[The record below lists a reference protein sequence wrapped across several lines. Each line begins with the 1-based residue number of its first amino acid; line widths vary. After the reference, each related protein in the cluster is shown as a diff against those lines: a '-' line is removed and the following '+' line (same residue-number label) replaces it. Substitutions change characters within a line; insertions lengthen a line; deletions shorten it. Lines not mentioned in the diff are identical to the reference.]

1 MNASRFIVSITTG
14 ERRMRSLVLI
24 RMTLLLIGALIS
36 TEARAES
43 PSVTAV
49 LTSSETALGQ
59 PVQLEVK
66 IKGTTTATPPQTIAV
81 DGLQIALTD
90 TRRSFEMHGFSSVE
104 SNLFYGYT
112 IMPIKAGIFKIP
124 PQPIR
129 AGNMTLHTP
138 ELTLHV
144 TDAPNRGIT
153 RGNQGATP
161 NAIAGEDKL
170 AFAELVVP
178 KKTAYVGEIIPMILR
193 IGFNSRTK
201 VLGREPPNIGGQGFT
216 IQKLGQED
224 RNLETIGG
232 RSYLVYSYKSA
243 VSAARTGNFQ
253 LGPIETKAVILAPRR
268 GSGVRR
274 TPFDPFDGD
283 DPFADPFFSD
293 PFSMLGERREI
304 TVKSDTIPLEV
315 KPLPGGAPPTFT
327 GAVGNFSLTA
337 DANPKRV
344 QVGDPITVKVEVA
357 GRGNFDRVSAPDL
370 TDESG
375 WHKYPPSSNFKQDDD
390 VGISGTKTF
399 EMVVSPNE
407 KKSALPPVAFSYFD
421 PVKDKY
427 VTLETQAVPLVVE
440 GSGPVVPAVAAAT
453 AKAPTAT
460 NSQGATSPQP
470 PQLLP
475 LLKERGKIVHSFA
488 PLYAQKEFWIAQLV
502 PLAIAIGLAGW
513 RIQKV
518 RRSNLAAMRAA
529 RFQRET
535 DELLRKL
542 RRDVLPPPEYFSD
555 ASRVVQLKTAL
566 KQNIEPGTVDA
577 DTAARVF
584 ALDEERS
591 ERMRRLFA
599 TSDELRYSGK
609 ANGSVSPDHRREA
622 LELIESLRT

>member
-1 MNASRFIVSITTG
+1 MNVGRLIVSITTG
-14 ERRMRSLVLI
+14 EKRMRSLAFKI
-24 RMTLLLIGALIS
+24 TLFLIGTLI
-36 TEARAES
+36 TADARAES
-43 PSVTAV
+43 ASVTAV

-66 IKGTTTATPPQTIAV
+66 IKGTTNATPPQTVEV

-104 SNLFYGYT
+104 STLFFGYT
-112 IMPIKAGIFKIP
+112 VMPMKAGTFKIP

-129 AGNMTLHTP
+129 AGTTTLHTP

-153 RGNQGATP
+153 GGNQRATP
-161 NAIAGEDKL
+161 NPIAGEDKL

-178 KKTAYVGEIIPMILR
+178 KKTAYVGEIIPVVLR

-201 VLGREPPNIGGQGFT
+201 VLGREPPDIGGQGFT

-253 LGPIETKAVILAPRR
+253 LGPVETKAVVLAPRR

-274 TPFDPFDGD
+274 MPFDPFDGD
-283 DPFADPFFSD
+283 DPFADPFFGD
-293 PFSMLGERREI
+293 PFSMLGERREV
-304 TVKSDTIPLEV
+304 TVKSETIPLEV
-315 KPLPGGAPPTFT
+315 KPLPAGAPPTFA
-327 GAVGNFSLTA
+327 GAVGNFSMTA

-344 QVGDPITVKVEVA
+344 QVGDPVTVKVEIA
-357 GRGNFDRVSAPDL
+357 GRGNFDRVSAPNL
-370 TDESG
+370 SDESG

-421 PVKDKY
+421 PVKEKY
-427 VTLETQAVPLVVE
+427 VTLESQAVPLVVE
-440 GSGPVVPAVAAAT
+440 GNGPALSAIAAAT
-453 AKAPTAT
+453 PKAPTAP

-475 LLKERGKIVHSFA
+475 LLRERGKIVHSFA
-488 PLYAQKEFWIAQLV
+488 PLYTQKEFWMAQ
-502 PLAIAIGLAGW
+502 
-513 RIQKV
+513 
-518 RRSNLAAMRAA
+518 
-529 RFQRET
+529 
-535 DELLRKL
+535 
-542 RRDVLPPPEYFSD
+542 
-555 ASRVVQLKTAL
+555 
-566 KQNIEPGTVDA
+566 
-577 DTAARVF
+577 
-584 ALDEERS
+584 
-591 ERMRRLFA
+591 
-599 TSDELRYSGK
+599 
-609 ANGSVSPDHRREA
+609 
-622 LELIESLRT
+622 

>member
-1 MNASRFIVSITTG
+1 MNAGLLIVSITTG

-24 RMTLLLIGALIS
+24 KITLTLFLIGALM
-36 TEARAES
+36 TAQARAES
-43 PSVTAV
+43 ASVTAA
-49 LTSSETALGQ
+49 LTSSEAALGQ

-66 IKGTTTATPPQTIAV
+66 IKGTTNATPPQTIAV

-104 SNLFYGYT
+104 STLSYGYT
-112 IMPIKAGIFKIP
+112 IMPMKAGTFKIP
-124 PQPIR
+124 PQSIR
-129 AGNMTLHTP
+129 AGNTTLHSP

-144 TDAPNRGIT
+144 MDAPNRGMA

-161 NAIAGEDKL
+161 NPFAGEDKL

-178 KKTAYVGEIIPMILR
+178 KKTAYVGETIPVVLR
-193 IGFNSRTK
+193 IGFNSRTR
-201 VLGREPPNIGGQGFT
+201 VLGREPPNVGGQGFT
-216 IQKLGQED
+216 MQRLGQED

-232 RSYLVYSYKSA
+232 RSYIVYSYKSA
-243 VSAARTGNFQ
+243 VSAARTGSFQ

-274 TPFDPFDGD
+274 MPFDPFDGD

-304 TVKSDTIPLEV
+304 TVKSETIPLEV
-315 KPLPGGAPPTFT
+315 KPLPAGAPLTFA
-327 GAVGNFSLTA
+327 GAVGNFSMTA

-344 QVGDPITVKVEVA
+344 QVGDPITVKVEIA
-357 GRGNFDRVSAPDL
+357 GRGNFDRVSAPGL
-370 TDESG
+370 SDESG

-421 PVKDKY
+421 PVKEKY
-427 VTLETQAVPLVVE
+427 ITLESQAVPLVVE
-440 GSGPVVPAVAAAT
+440 GNGPAGPAIAAAT
-453 AKAPTAT
+453 PKAPTAP

-475 LLKERGKIVHSFA
+475 LLRERGKIVHSFA
-488 PLYAQKEFWIAQLV
+488 PLYTQKEFWMAQV
-502 PLAIAIGLAGW
+502 FPLAIAIGLAGW
-513 RIQKV
+513 RIRRV

-529 RFQRET
+529 GFQRET

-542 RRDVLPPPEYFSD
+542 RRD
-555 ASRVVQLKTAL
+555 A
-566 KQNIEPGTVDA
+566 
-577 DTAARVF
+577 
-584 ALDEERS
+584 
-591 ERMRRLFA
+591 
-599 TSDELRYSGK
+599 
-609 ANGSVSPDHRREA
+609 
-622 LELIESLRT
+622 

>member
-1 MNASRFIVSITTG
+1 MNASLFIVSITTG
-14 ERRMRSLVLI
+14 EKRMRSFSLMKVA
-24 RMTLLLIGALIS
+24 LLLTGAFVAAN
-36 TEARAES
+36 ARAES
-43 PSVTAV
+43 ASVTAV

-66 IKGTTTATPPQTIAV
+66 IKGVSNATPPQTIAV

-90 TRRSFEMHGFSSVE
+90 TRRSFEMHCFSSVE

-112 IMPIKAGIFKIP
+112 IMPIKTGTFKIP
-124 PQPIR
+124 PQAIR
-129 AGNMTLHTP
+129 AGNMTLRTP

-144 TDAPNRGIT
+144 ADAPDRAITGGNRS
-153 RGNQGATP
+153 ATP
-161 NAIAGEDKL
+161 NPIAGEGKL

-178 KKTAYVGEIIPMILR
+178 KKTAYVGESILVVLR
-193 IGFNSRTK
+193 IGFNSRTR

-216 IQKLGQED
+216 IQKLGKED

-232 RSYLVYSYKSA
+232 RSYIVYSYKTA

-253 LGPIETKAVILAPRR
+253 LGPVETKAMILAPRR
-268 GSGVRR
+268 GSGTRR
-274 TPFDPFDGD
+274 MPFDPFDGG

-304 TVKSDTIPLEV
+304 AVKSEPIPLEV
-315 KPLPGGAPPTFT
+315 KPLPPGAPPTFS
-327 GAVGNFSLTA
+327 GAVGNFSMMV

-344 QVGDPITVKVEVA
+344 QIGDPITVKVEIS
-357 GRGNFDRVSAPDL
+357 GRGNFDRVSAPGL
-370 TDESG
+370 SDESG

-407 KKSALPPVAFSYFD
+407 KKSGLPPLAFSYFD
-421 PVKDKY
+421 PLKEKY
-427 VTLETQAVPLVVE
+427 VTLQSQAMPLVVE
-440 GSGPVVPAVAAAT
+440 GNGPPAPAIAAAT
-453 AKAPTAT
+453 PAASAAHNSKAPA
-460 NSQGATSPQP
+460 SQQP
-470 PQLLP
+470 PPLLQQMTERGRIVHSFMPIYARKEFWVAQLLP
-475 LLKERGKIVHSFA
+475 L
-488 PLYAQKEFWIAQLV
+488 
-502 PLAIAIGLAGW
+502 AIAMGLAGW
-513 RIQKV
+513 KFQRV
-518 RRSNLAAMRAA
+518 RRSNWAAIRAA
-529 RFQRET
+529 QFQRET

-542 RRDVLPPPEYFSD
+542 RHDRLPPPEYFSD

-566 KQNIEPGTVDA
+566 KQNIEPGVVDA
-577 DTAARVF
+577 ETATRVF

-599 TSDELRYSGK
+599 ISDELRYSGK
-609 ANGSVSPDHRREA
+609 ANGSVSPERRREA

>member
-1 MNASRFIVSITTG
+1 MKVA
-14 ERRMRSLVLI
+14 
-24 RMTLLLIGALIS
+24 LLLTGAFVAAN
-36 TEARAES
+36 ARAES
-43 PSVTAV
+43 ASVTAV

-66 IKGTTTATPPQTIAV
+66 IKGVSNATPPQTIAV

-112 IMPIKAGIFKIP
+112 IMPIKTGTFKIP
-124 PQPIR
+124 PQAIR
-129 AGNMTLHTP
+129 AGNMTLRTP

-144 TDAPNRGIT
+144 ADAPDRAITGGNRS
-153 RGNQGATP
+153 ATP
-161 NAIAGEDKL
+161 NPIAGEGKL

-178 KKTAYVGEIIPMILR
+178 KKTAYVGETVPVVLR
-193 IGFNSRTK
+193 IGFDSRTR
-201 VLGREPPNIGGQGFT
+201 VLGREPPNLGGQGFT

-232 RSYLVYSYKSA
+232 RSYIVYSYKTA

-253 LGPIETKAVILAPRR
+253 LGPVETKAMILAPRR
-268 GSGVRR
+268 GSGTRR
-274 TPFDPFDGD
+274 MPFDPFDGG

-304 TVKSDTIPLEV
+304 AVKSEPIPLEV
-315 KPLPGGAPPTFT
+315 KPLPPGAPPTFS
-327 GAVGNFSLTA
+327 GAVGNFSMMV

-344 QVGDPITVKVEVA
+344 QIGDPITVKVEIS
-357 GRGNFDRVSAPDL
+357 GRGNFDRVSAPGL
-370 TDESG
+370 SDESG

-407 KKSALPPVAFSYFD
+407 KKSGLPPLAFSYFD
-421 PVKDKY
+421 PLKEKY
-427 VTLETQAVPLVVE
+427 VTLQSQAMPLVVE
-440 GSGPVVPAVAAAT
+440 GSGPPAPAIAAAT
-453 AKAPTAT
+453 PAASAAHNSKAPA
-460 NSQGATSPQP
+460 SQQP
-470 PQLLP
+470 PPLLQQMTERGRIVHSFMPIYARKEFWVAQLLP
-475 LLKERGKIVHSFA
+475 L
-488 PLYAQKEFWIAQLV
+488 
-502 PLAIAIGLAGW
+502 AIAMGLVGW
-513 RIQKV
+513 KFQRV
-518 RRSNLAAMRAA
+518 RRSNSAAIRAA

-542 RRDVLPPPEYFSD
+542 RHDRVPPPEYFSD

-566 KQNIEPGTVDA
+566 KQNIEPGVVDA
-577 DTAARVF
+577 ETATRVF

-599 TSDELRYSGK
+599 ISDELRYSGK
-609 ANGSVSPDHRREA
+609 ANGSVSPERRREA

>member
-1 MNASRFIVSITTG
+1 MKVA
-14 ERRMRSLVLI
+14 
-24 RMTLLLIGALIS
+24 LLLTGAFVAAN
-36 TEARAES
+36 ARAES
-43 PSVTAV
+43 ASVTAV

-66 IKGTTTATPPQTIAV
+66 IKGVNNATPPQTIAV

-112 IMPIKAGIFKIP
+112 IMPMKTGTFKIP
-124 PQPIR
+124 PQAIR
-129 AGNMTLHTP
+129 AGNTTLRTP

-144 TDAPNRGIT
+144 ADAPDRAITGGNRS
-153 RGNQGATP
+153 ATP
-161 NAIAGEDKL
+161 NPIAGEGKL

-178 KKTAYVGEIIPMILR
+178 KKTAYVGETVPVVLR
-193 IGFNSRTK
+193 IGFDSRTR
-201 VLGREPPNIGGQGFT
+201 VLGREPPNLGGQGFT

-232 RSYLVYSYKSA
+232 RSYIVYSYKTA

-253 LGPIETKAVILAPRR
+253 LGPVETKAMILAPRR
-268 GSGVRR
+268 GSGTRR
-274 TPFDPFDGD
+274 MPFDPFDGG

-304 TVKSDTIPLEV
+304 TVKSEPIPLEV
-315 KPLPGGAPPTFT
+315 KPLPPGAPPTFS
-327 GAVGNFSLTA
+327 GAVGSFSMMV

-344 QVGDPITVKVEVA
+344 QIGDPITVKVEIS
-357 GRGNFDRVSAPDL
+357 GRGNFDRVSAPGL
-370 TDESG
+370 SDESG

-407 KKSALPPVAFSYFD
+407 KKSGLPPLAFSYFD
-421 PVKDKY
+421 PLKEKY
-427 VTLETQAVPLVVE
+427 VTLQSQAMPLVVE
-440 GSGPVVPAVAAAT
+440 GSGPPAPAIAAAT
-453 AKAPTAT
+453 PAASVTHNSKAPA
-460 NSQGATSPQP
+460 SLQP
-470 PQLLP
+470 PQLLQQMT
-475 LLKERGKIVHSFA
+475 ERGRIVHSFM
-488 PLYAQKEFWIAQLV
+488 PIYARKEFWVAQLL
-502 PLAIAIGLAGW
+502 PLAIAMGLAGW
-513 RIQKV
+513 KFQRV
-518 RRSNLAAMRAA
+518 RRSNWAAIRAA
-529 RFQRET
+529 QFQRET

-542 RRDVLPPPEYFSD
+542 RHDRLPPPEYFSD

-566 KQNIEPGTVDA
+566 KQNIEPGVVDA
-577 DTAARVF
+577 ETATRVF
-584 ALDEERS
+584 DLDEERS

-599 TSDELRYSGK
+599 ISDELRYSGK
-609 ANGSVSPDHRREA
+609 ANGSVSPERRREA

>member
-1 MNASRFIVSITTG
+1 
-14 ERRMRSLVLI
+14 MRPLVLI
-24 RMTLLLIGALIS
+24 KIALFLIGALIIAD
-36 TEARAES
+36 ARAES
-43 PSVTAV
+43 ASVTAA

-66 IKGTTTATPPQTIAV
+66 IKGTTNATPPQTIAV

-104 SNLFYGYT
+104 STLSYGYT
-112 IMPIKAGIFKIP
+112 IMPMKAGTFKIP

-129 AGNMTLHTP
+129 AGNTTLHTP

-144 TDAPNRGIT
+144 TDGPNRGMA

-161 NAIAGEDKL
+161 NPFAGEDKL

-178 KKTAYVGEIIPMILR
+178 KKTAYVGETIPVVLR
-193 IGFNSRTK
+193 IGFNSRTR
-201 VLGREPPNIGGQGFT
+201 VLGREPPNVGGQGFT
-216 IQKLGQED
+216 MQRLGQED

-232 RSYLVYSYKSA
+232 RSYIVYSYKSA
-243 VSAARTGNFQ
+243 VSAARTGSFQ

-274 TPFDPFDGD
+274 MPFDPFDGD

-293 PFSMLGERREI
+293 PFSMLGERREV
-304 TVKSDTIPLEV
+304 TVKSETIPLDV
-315 KPLPGGAPPTFT
+315 KPLPPGAPPTFT
-327 GAVGNFSLTA
+327 GAVGNFSMTA

-344 QVGDPITVKVEVA
+344 QVGDPITVKVEIA
-357 GRGNFDRVSAPDL
+357 GRGNFDRVSAPSL
-370 TDESG
+370 SDESG
-375 WHKYPPSSNFKQDDD
+375 WHKYPPSANFKQDDD

-407 KKSALPPVAFSYFD
+407 RKPTLPPVTFSYFD
-421 PVKDKY
+421 PVKEKY
-427 VTLETQAVPLVVE
+427 VTLQSQALPLVVE
-440 GSGPVVPAVAAAT
+440 GNAPPGPPIVTTTPKASSAASS
-453 AKAPTAT
+453 P
-460 NSQGATSPQP
+460 GATSQQP

-475 LLKERGKIVHSFA
+475 LVREPGKIVHSFA
-488 PLYAQKEFWIAQLV
+488 PLYAQKEFWLAQVFPLV
-502 PLAIAIGLAGW
+502 IAIGLMGW
-513 RIQKV
+513 RIQRV
-518 RRSNLAAMRAA
+518 RKSNWAAIRAA
-529 RFQRET
+529 GFQRET

-566 KQNIEPGTVDA
+566 KQNIEPGVVDA

-584 ALDEERS
+584 ALDKERS

-599 TSDELRYSGK
+599 ISDELRYSGK
-609 ANGSVSPDHRREA
+609 ANGSVSSDHRREA
-622 LELIESLRT
+622 LELIESLRP

>member
-1 MNASRFIVSITTG
+1 
-14 ERRMRSLVLI
+14 MRSLVLI
-24 RMTLLLIGALIS
+24 RITLFLIGALI
-36 TEARAES
+36 TGEARAES

-66 IKGTTTATPPQTIAV
+66 IKGTSTVTTPQTIAV

-90 TRRSFEMHGFSSVE
+90 TRRSFEMHGLSSVE

-112 IMPIKAGIFKIP
+112 IMPMKAGTFKIP

-129 AGNMTLHTP
+129 AGNTTLHTP

-144 TDAPNRGIT
+144 TDAANRGIT

-161 NAIAGEDKL
+161 NPIGGEDKL

-178 KKTAYVGEIIPMILR
+178 KKTAYVGETIPVVLR
-193 IGFNSRTK
+193 VGFNSRTR

-253 LGPIETKAVILAPRR
+253 LGPVETKALVLAPRR

-274 TPFDPFDGD
+274 MPFDPFDGD

-293 PFSMLGERREI
+293 PFSMLGERREV
-304 TVKSDTIPLEV
+304 TVKSETIPLEV
-315 KPLPGGAPPTFT
+315 KPLPAGAPPTFA
-327 GAVGNFSLTA
+327 GAVGNFSMTA

-344 QVGDPITVKVEVA
+344 QVGDPITVKVEIA
-357 GRGNFDRVSAPDL
+357 GRGNFDRVSAPNL
-370 TDESG
+370 SDESG

-421 PVKDKY
+421 PVKEKY
-427 VTLETQAVPLVVE
+427 VTLESQAVPLVVE
-440 GSGPVVPAVAAAT
+440 GNGPAGPAIAAAT
-453 AKAPTAT
+453 PKAPTAP

-475 LLKERGKIVHSFA
+475 LLRERGKIVHSFA
-488 PLYAQKEFWIAQLV
+488 PLYTQKEFWMAQV
-502 PLAIAIGLAGW
+502 FPLAIAIGLAGW
-513 RIQKV
+513 RIRRV

-529 RFQRET
+529 GFQRET

-566 KQNIEPGTVDA
+566 KQNIEPGAVDA

-584 ALDEERS
+584 ALDAERS

-599 TSDELRYSGK
+599 ISDELRYSGK

>member
-1 MNASRFIVSITTG
+1 
-14 ERRMRSLVLI
+14 MRSLVLI
-24 RMTLLLIGALIS
+24 KITLFLIGALL
-36 TEARAES
+36 TAEARAES

-49 LTSSETALGQ
+49 LSSSETALGQ
-59 PVQLEVK
+59 PVHLQVQVNGVTKVVSPQSIEVNGLD
-66 IKGTTTATPPQTIAV
+66 IRYTGESQNFALRNFQT
-81 DGLQIALTD
+81 
-90 TRRSFEMHGFSSVE
+90 SS
-104 SNLFYGYT
+104 SITLDYT
-112 IMPIKAGIFKIP
+112 IMPMKAGTFKIP
-124 PQPIR
+124 PQSIR
-129 AGNMTLHTP
+129 AGNTTLHTP

-144 TDAPNRGIT
+144 MDAPNRGIA

-161 NAIAGEDKL
+161 NPIVGEDKL

-178 KKTAYVGEIIPMILR
+178 KKTAYVGETIPVVLR
-193 IGFNSRTK
+193 VGFNSRTR

-232 RSYLVYSYKSA
+232 RSYVVYSYKSA
-243 VSAARTGNFQ
+243 VSAARPGSFQ
-253 LGPIETKAVILAPRR
+253 LGPVETKAVILAPRR

-274 TPFDPFDGD
+274 MPFDPFDGD
-283 DPFADPFFSD
+283 EPFADPFFSD

-304 TVKSDTIPLEV
+304 TVKSETIPLEV
-315 KPLPGGAPPTFT
+315 KPLPAGAPLTFA
-327 GAVGNFSLTA
+327 GAVGNFSMTA

-344 QVGDPITVKVEVA
+344 QVGDPVTVKVEIA
-357 GRGNFDRVSAPDL
+357 GRGNFDRVSAPGL
-370 TDESG
+370 SDESG

-421 PVKDKY
+421 PVKEKY
-427 VTLETQAVPLVVE
+427 ITLQSQAVPLVVE
-440 GSGPVVPAVAAAT
+440 GNGPAGPAIVST
-453 AKAPTAT
+453 TPQAPPAP
-460 NSQGATSPQP
+460 NSQGATSQQPP

-475 LLKERGKIVHSFA
+475 LMRERGKIVHSFA
-488 PLYAQKEFWIAQLV
+488 PLYAQKEFWLAQV
-502 PLAIAIGLAGW
+502 FPLAIAIGLVGW
-513 RIQKV
+513 KIQRG
-518 RRSNLAAMRAA
+518 RRSNWAAMRAA
-529 RFQRET
+529 GFQRET

-542 RRDVLPPPEYFSD
+542 RRDALPPPEYFSD

-566 KQNIEPGTVDA
+566 KQNIEPSAVDA

-591 ERMRRLFA
+591 ERMRQLFA
-599 TSDELRYSGK
+599 ISDELRYSGK

-622 LELIESLRT
+622 LKLIESLRT

>member
-1 MNASRFIVSITTG
+1 MNAGRFIVSITTG

-24 RMTLLLIGALIS
+24 RITLFLIGALI
-36 TEARAES
+36 TGEARAES

-66 IKGTTTATPPQTIAV
+66 IKGTSTVTTPQTIAV

-90 TRRSFEMHGFSSVE
+90 TRRSFEMHGLSSVE

-112 IMPIKAGIFKIP
+112 IMPMKAGTFKIP

-129 AGNMTLHTP
+129 AGNTTLHTP

-144 TDAPNRGIT
+144 TDAANRGIT

-161 NAIAGEDKL
+161 NPIGGDDKL

-178 KKTAYVGEIIPMILR
+178 KKTAYVGETIPVVLR
-193 IGFNSRTK
+193 VGFNSRTR

-253 LGPIETKAVILAPRR
+253 LGPVETKALVLAPRR

-274 TPFDPFDGD
+274 MPFDPFDGD

-293 PFSMLGERREI
+293 PFSMLGERREV
-304 TVKSDTIPLEV
+304 TVKSETIPLEV
-315 KPLPGGAPPTFT
+315 KPLPAGAPPTFA
-327 GAVGNFSLTA
+327 GAVGNFSMTA

-344 QVGDPITVKVEVA
+344 QVGDPITVKVEIA
-357 GRGNFDRVSAPDL
+357 GRGNFDRVSAPNL
-370 TDESG
+370 SDESG

-407 KKSALPPVAFSYFD
+407 KLTNVPPLAFGYFD
-421 PVKDKY
+421 PVKEKY
-427 VTLETQAVPLVVE
+427 VTLQSEAVPLIVE
-440 GSGPVVPAVAAAT
+440 GNAPATPAIVGVTPGASA
-453 AKAPTAT
+453 APTSGGQQKAQDILHQINET
-460 NSQGATSPQP
+460 GKIVSSFTPFYARKEFWLA
-470 PQLLP
+470 QLLP
-475 LLKERGKIVHSFA
+475 LTFA
-488 PLYAQKEFWIAQLV
+488 L
-502 PLAIAIGLAGW
+502 GLTGW
-513 RIQKV
+513 KV
-518 RRSNLAAMRAA
+518 QNVRASNRAALRAA
-529 RFQRET
+529 RLQHER

-542 RRDVLPPPEYFSD
+542 RRDQLAPREYFSD
-555 ASRVVQLKTAL
+555 ASRVVQLKAAL
-566 KQNIEPGTVDA
+566 KQMNIEPGTVDA
-577 DTAARVF
+577 ETAARVF
-584 ALDEERS
+584 DLNA
-591 ERMRRLFA
+591 
-599 TSDELRYSGK
+599 
-609 ANGSVSPDHRREA
+609 
-622 LELIESLRT
+622 